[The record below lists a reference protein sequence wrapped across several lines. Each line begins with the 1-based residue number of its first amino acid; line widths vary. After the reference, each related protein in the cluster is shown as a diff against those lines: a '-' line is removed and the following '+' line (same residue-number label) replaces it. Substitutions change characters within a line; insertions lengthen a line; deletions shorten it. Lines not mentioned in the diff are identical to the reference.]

1 MLKDKQLLPVV
12 VFAFSKRRCEEC
24 AYGLANVDLT
34 TGKEKSEI
42 HLFIEVRSNT
52 VRYLRIYNSV
62 VSVVVLAFSKHRC
75 EECAFTS
82 AIVCWLS

>member
-1 MLKDKQLLPVV
+1 MSQWNKMVKMLKDKQLLPVV

-42 HLFIEVRSNT
+42 HLFIEVNIMWRCC
-52 VRYLRIYNSV
+52 L
-62 VSVVVLAFSKHRC
+62 LCMCWC
-75 EECAFTS
+75 EECIRVS
-82 AIVCWLS
+82 N